1 MDLGNINWLGA
12 IAGAVSA
19 MVLGALWYSPWMFG
33 GRWQEL
39 IGRSDEELGNPVV
52 AMLIAAVAFVVMGAG
67 MSWIIPDD
75 ISVPVGIM
83 WGFIGFWGFALPAI
97 VINSVFE
104 RRSWTLVAIYLG
116 YLLIA
121 MLAMAG
127 FIAFLGG

>member
-1 MDLGNINWLGA
+1 MDLGNINVLGA

-19 MVLGALWYSPWMFG
+19 MVIGALWYSPWMFG
-33 GRWQEL
+33 GRWQQL

-52 AMLIAAVAFVVMGAG
+52 AMLIAALAFVVMGAG

-121 MLAMAG
+121 MLAMAA

>member
-1 MDLGNINWLGA
+1 MDLGNINLLGA

-39 IGRSDEELGNPVV
+39 IGRTDEELGNPAV
-52 AMLIAAVAFVVMGAG
+52 AMVIAALAG

-75 ISVPVGIM
+75 SSVPVGIM
-83 WGFIGFWGFALPAI
+83 WGFLGFWGFALPAI

-116 YLLIA
+116 YLLIS
-121 MLAMAG
+121 MLAMAAL
-127 FIAFLGG
+127 IAFLGG

>member
-1 MDLGNINWLGA
+1 VGLDNVNFLGA

-33 GRWQEL
+33 GRWQAL
-39 IGRSDEELGNPVV
+39 IGRSDEELGNPAV
-52 AMLIAAVAFVVMGAG
+52 AMLIAAIAFVVMGAG

-75 ISVPVGIM
+75 GSVPVGIM
-83 WGFIGFWGFALPAI
+83 WGFLGFWGFALPAI

-104 RRSWTLVAIYLG
+104 RRSWTLVTIYLG

-121 MLAMAG
+121 MLAMAA

>member
-1 MDLGNINWLGA
+1 MDLGNINVLGA

-39 IGRSDEELGNPVV
+39 IGRSDEELGNPAV
-52 AMLIAAVAFVVMGAG
+52 AMVIAALAFVVMGAG

-104 RRSWTLVAIYLG
+104 RRSWTLVAIYVG
-116 YLLIA
+116 YLLIS
-121 MLAMAG
+121 MLAMAAL
-127 FIAFLGG
+127 IAFLGG